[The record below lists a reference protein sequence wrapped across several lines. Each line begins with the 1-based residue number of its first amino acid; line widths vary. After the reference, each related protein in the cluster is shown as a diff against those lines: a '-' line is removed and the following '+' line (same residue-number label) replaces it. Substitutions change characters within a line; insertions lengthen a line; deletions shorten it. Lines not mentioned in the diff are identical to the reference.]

1 MISSKYIDKIIA
13 VFVTVALIFTIVFM
27 KYSNSTE
34 VSTVISEPEYVT
46 KLFNKEGIIEIS
58 ITADESQWDDM
69 IKNANKEEYIL

>member
-13 VFVTVALIFTIVFM
+13 VFVAVALIFTIGFM

-34 VSTVISEPEYVT
+34 VSTVVSELEYVT

>member
-13 VFVTVALIFTIVFM
+13 VFVAVSLIFTIGFM

-34 VSTVISEPEYVT
+34 VSTVVSELEYVT

>member
-13 VFVTVALIFTIVFM
+13 VFVTVALIFTIGFM

-34 VSTVISEPEYVT
+34 VSTVVSELEYVT